1 MSGSD
6 HTRAS
11 SAVCFACKLEK
22 PASAFS
28 RRRASHNGLSH
39 KCKAC
44 RSASRISVTE
54 RERRAL
60 SARGLL
66 RCRDCKT
73 VKPATEEHFRARLG
87 SPHGVEAQC
96 RACRSRKALSPTMA
110 QRRQLASRGLKSCNV
125 CKRDLPFAEF
135 RMASE
140 KRRASECYDC
150 HRDAEKVRQQ
160 LPHVAHA
167 KRLQSRRYAAD
178 PTNAM
183 KIRARN
189 EVNSAV
195 QRGDLVRLPCA
206 TCGAPKADA
215 HHHAGY
221 DEANWFN
228 VEWLCRRCH
237 LREHRKTG

>member
-1 MSGSD
+1 MNDSN
-6 HTRAS
+6 HTTAT

-28 RRRASHNGLSH
+28 RMRARTNGLSH

-44 RSASRISVTE
+44 RSASRISAAE
-54 RERRAL
+54 QERRAFV
-60 SARGLL
+60 AQGML
-66 RCRDCKT
+66 RCCKCNV
-73 VKPATEEHFRARLG
+73 VKPATVVHFRARSR
-87 SPHGVEAQC
+87 SPLGVEAHC
-96 RACRSRKALSPTMA
+96 RACRSGKALSPTIA
-110 QRRQLASRGLKSCNV
+110 HRRQLASRGIKPCGV

-135 RMASE
+135 RMGSG
-140 KRRASECYDC
+140 KRRASDCYDC
-150 HRDAEKVRQQ
+150 HRDAEKIRQQ

-167 KRLQSRRYAAD
+167 KKLQSRVYAAD
-178 PTNAM
+178 PTNTM

-189 EVNSAV
+189 EVNKAV
-195 QRGDLVRLPCA
+195 QRGDLARLPCA
-206 TCGAPKADA
+206 SCGATKADA